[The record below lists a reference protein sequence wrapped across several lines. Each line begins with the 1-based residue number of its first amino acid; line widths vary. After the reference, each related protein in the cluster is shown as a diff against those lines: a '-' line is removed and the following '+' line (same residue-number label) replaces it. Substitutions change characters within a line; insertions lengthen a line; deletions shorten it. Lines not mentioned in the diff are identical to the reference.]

1 MLEVN
6 AIYFILLVEGFVLLL
21 ILLLAWLLVA
31 LVRMRRRNKVVADLA
46 LQIRQ
51 RKDQRDEQ
59 TRAFLQLS
67 YQLEGEDLN
76 TALMDIGKHESEFFQ
91 CLLECMQQA
100 NRAKIGALESALKML
115 VESYKCLQPRIEGDL
130 ERVEIEVEELTSLRG
145 ENDELR
151 SELSVANNRLSNM
164 IAEFGEIFG
173 GGKDHQLTLQE
184 IMDKVDAMKPDQVER
199 TPRQV
204 QK

>member
-6 AIYFILLVEGFVLLL
+6 AIYFILLAEGFVLLL
-21 ILLLAWLLVA
+21 IILLAWLLVT
-31 LVRMRRRNKVVADLA
+31 LIRMRRRTQAVANLA

-51 RKDQRDEQ
+51 RSNQRGEQ
-59 TRAFLQLS
+59 TRTFLQTV

-76 TALMDIGKHESEFFQ
+76 AALTDINRHESEFFH
-91 CLLECMQQA
+91 CLIECMQ
-100 NRAKIGALESALKML
+100 RSGSTGVGALENALNEL
-115 VESYKCLQPRIEGDL
+115 VESYKCLQPRVEEYP
-130 ERVEIEVEELTSLRG
+130 ERVEIDAAELTSLRG

-151 SELSVANNRLSNM
+151 SELSLANNQLSNM

-173 GGKDHQLTLQE
+173 GGKDHQLTLRE
-184 IMDKVDAMKPDQVER
+184 IMDKVDAMKSDQIAQA
-199 TPRQV
+199 PRQA